1 MTAQDL
7 LGVLIRWTGLTIV
20 IYGLIGLFA
29 SGFGLVVMALGALSF
44 FFADEIVELAYWR
57 RRLAQRSPPASEP
70 PA

>member
-7 LGVLIRWTGLTIV
+7 LGALIRWTGLTIV
-20 IYGLIGLFA
+20 VYGVFILFA
-29 SGFGLVVMALGALSF
+29 SGFGLIVIGLGAASF